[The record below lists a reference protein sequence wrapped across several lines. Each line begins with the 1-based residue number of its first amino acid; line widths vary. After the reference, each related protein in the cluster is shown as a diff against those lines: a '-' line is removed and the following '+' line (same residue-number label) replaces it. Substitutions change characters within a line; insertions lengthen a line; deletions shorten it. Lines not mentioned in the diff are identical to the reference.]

1 MNGNLVNIAVTE
13 ESSANLEDYARIP
26 MSLEVREIFQVS
38 TIENDT
44 GRFSLSKQCVPFPYV
59 KDYDAV
65 ENPRQWPGSFDLS
78 NWGFLVARSDG
89 FRIGGAAMAFD
100 TPGLDMLENRRD
112 IAVLWDIRV
121 SPKMRGK
128 GVGTAMFK
136 SAEVWSMAK
145 GCRQMKVETQNI
157 NVPACRFYAK
167 QGCVL
172 RAIHPHAYPEFPDEV
187 QLLWYKDLG
196 N

>member
-1 MNGNLVNIAVTE
+1 MNIAVAE
-13 ESSANLEDYARIP
+13 ESPANLEDYAQIP
-26 MSLEVREIFQVS
+26 ISFVVREIFLVS
-38 TIENDT
+38 VIENAP
-44 GRFSLSKQCVPFPYV
+44 GGFSLLKQTVQTPYV

-65 ENPRQWPGSFDLS
+65 ENPQQWSSSFDLS

-89 FRIGGAAMAFD
+89 LRIGGAAVAFD
-100 TPGLDMLENRRD
+100 TPGMEMLENRRD

-121 SPKMRGK
+121 SQHMRNS
-128 GVGTAMFK
+128 GVGTALFK
-136 SAEVWSMAK
+136 AAEVWSIEK
-145 GCRQMKVETQNI
+145 GCRQLKVETQNI
-157 NVPACRFYAK
+157 NVPACRFYAE

-172 RAIHPHAYPEFPDEV
+172 RAIYPRAYLRFPDEV